1 MEVITVENNGV
12 LERYIKLKKD
22 MGAIKELN
30 CLSYDLK
37 DSVLEYYER
46 EINAIKA
53 SYPDIEFD

>member
-1 MEVITVENNGV
+1 MENNGV

-22 MGAIKELN
+22 MNAIKELN
-30 CLSYDLK
+30 CLSFDLK